1 VFIRS
6 RNVVV
11 GNRLEDIVIH
21 VEGETIARLLSPTD
35 VAAKEILDFGSLVL
49 APGLV
54 DPHVH
59 INEPGR
65 TEWEGFETA
74 TKAAAAG
81 GVTTLVDMPLN
92 SSPVTTTVDAFR
104 KKLDA
109 ATGKL
114 RVDVGF
120 HAGLVPDNAASLAA
134 LLASGV
140 LGVKAFLIHSG
151 IEEFPNVAEQ
161 ELRKAMPAIAAH
173 RLPLLVH
180 AELHGAHHESATGH
194 PSSYPAYLSSRPR
207 QWENDAIALMIR
219 LCEEFDCRVHIV
231 HVSSSEAVPMLRA
244 AKAAGVPISAETCP
258 HYLFL
263 SSEEIPAGATQ
274 FKCAP
279 PIRERENNEKLWH
292 ALAEGVIDFIASD
305 HSPCPPEMKCS
316 GTGDFTKAWG
326 GISSLQFGLPLV
338 WTAARSRGF
347 QPAHVSAWM
356 SSNPAKLVGLE
367 KRKGKI
373 AAGFDADFVLW
384 NPDEAFVVEPSSIHH
399 RHKLTPYLGRTLFGK
414 VHATFV
420 RGKKVF
426 DRGNFSLPSGNVLL
440 RN

>member
-1 VFIRS
+1 MFIRS

-21 VEGETIARLLSPTD
+21 VEGETIVRLLPPTAPA
-35 VAAKEILDFGSLVL
+35 VKEILDFGSLVV

-65 TEWEGFETA
+65 TAWEGFATA

-92 SSPVTTTVDAFR
+92 SSPVTTTVEAFR

-109 ATGKL
+109 ASGKL

-120 HAGLVPDNAASLAA
+120 HAGLVPGNADSLPS

-151 IEEFPNVAEQ
+151 IDEFPNVTEQ
-161 ELRKAMPAIAAH
+161 ELRQAMPAIAEH

-180 AELHGAHHESATGH
+180 AELQHANLKPRPSN
-194 PSSYPAYLSSRPR
+194 PSSYQQYLSSRPR
-207 QWENDAIALMIR
+207 AWENDAIALMIR
-219 LCEEFDCRVHIV
+219 LCEEFHCRVHIV
-231 HVSSSEAVPMLRA
+231 HVSSSEAVPVLRA
-244 AKAAGVPISAETCP
+244 AKASGVPISAETCP

-263 SSEEIPAGATQ
+263 SSEEIPDGATQ

-279 PIRERENNEKLWH
+279 PIRERENNEKLWQ

-305 HSPCPPEMKCS
+305 HSPCPPELKGS
-316 GTGDFTKAWG
+316 GDFMKAWG

-338 WTAARSRGF
+338 WTAARGKGF
-347 QPAHVSAWM
+347 QPAEVSAWM

-373 AAGFDADFVLW
+373 AAGFDADFVVW
-384 NPDEAFVVEPSSIHH
+384 NPDEAFVVEPSSIYH
-399 RHKLTPYLGRTLFGK
+399 RHTLTPYLGRTLFGK
-414 VHATFV
+414 VHATYV

-426 DRGNFSLPSGNVLL
+426 DRGDFSQPSGNVLL